1 MAGFIAARDEGHLPS
16 WKKHFWE
23 EVEKV
28 QSGLSV
34 GIGVYS
40 FLLQHGKNVKPWYVG
55 KTSAKGGFKAE
66 VFQNHKAEHYSSLA
80 SRRGAAK
87 MLFLPLVTESGKIS
101 KNTTG
106 GKAAIERVERRL
118 ISFAL
123 ARNNELLNSKD
134 TRMESVVFV
143 PGIIGTRRKGAPAPD
158 AKLNRAIFLGE
169 K

>member
-1 MAGFIAARDEGHLPS
+1 
-16 WKKHFWE
+16 
-23 EVEKV
+23 
-28 QSGLSV
+28 
-34 GIGVYS
+34 
-40 FLLQHGKNVKPWYVG
+40 
-55 KTSAKGGFKAE
+55 
-66 VFQNHKAEHYSSLA
+66 
-80 SRRGAAK
+80 

-106 GKAAIERVERRL
+106 GKAAIEWVERRL

-143 PGIIGTRRKGAPAPD
+143 PGIIGTRRKGAPTPD